1 MDASLEPITMLYVVQ
16 AKSGKE
22 RQVENLLRGLVTTS
36 RYEPGNIIYESFEVT
51 NRSGLFMVYSVWL
64 SQEALDAH
72 HSNSAVRKAIEQFE
86 SLADGDFA
94 DGAHVLRKLRPS
106 G

>member
-1 MDASLEPITMLYVVQ
+1 MDAFLEPITMLYIVQ

-22 RQVENLLRGLVTTS
+22 RQVGDLLRGLVTTS

-72 HSNSAVRKAIEQFE
+72 HSNATVRKAIEQFE
-86 SLADGDFA
+86 SLAEGDFGE
-94 DGAHVLRKLRPS
+94 GAHMLKKLRPS